1 MRDALL
7 RKTVQ
12 NPIFIIFTVGII
24 EKNAHLMTAIH
35 LKHHFVVYDHYY
47 FLPMRLFDRQI
58 FIFLFDGGYS
68 IYIYL

>member
-12 NPIFIIFTVGII
+12 NSIFIIFTVGII

-35 LKHHFVVYDHYY
+35 LKHHYY

-58 FIFLFDGGYS
+58 FNFLFDGGYS